1 MTNTIYLVRHGESQG
16 NYKGFFQGWL
26 DCRLTDEGI
35 KQAEL
40 LASFLKD
47 KRIKCIFSSPLIRA
61 YETASIIA
69 KKCKIE
75 EIIKLE
81 EFKELNCGRWQGL
94 TKDQVKRIDPKQI
107 YNFLHKPDE
116 LQIPGGESLLE
127 LQKRAMRGFNKALFF
142 SKEKDNICIVAHGF

>member
-1 MTNTIYLVRHGESQG
+1 MTKIRTVIDYKKKIHRGIFMTNTIYLVRHGESQG

-69 KKCKIE
+69 RNANRRNYK
-75 EIIKLE
+75 
-81 EFKELNCGRWQGL
+81 
-94 TKDQVKRIDPKQI
+94 T
-107 YNFLHKPDE
+107 
-116 LQIPGGESLLE
+116 
-127 LQKRAMRGFNKALFF
+127 
-142 SKEKDNICIVAHGF
+142 